1 MKKLNFGLI
10 ILLPILMSCEED
22 VDKIIQTD
30 LSTEAAELFSIS
42 KDWNES
48 LYFAMVSWEE
58 YQQLDTVGLP
68 SCPDIIMDENT
79 KEVTLNFHSNTSC
92 LQTGTYDRSGKL
104 VIKFDTTLISP
115 NQRWTMEYK
124 NYSFGSNSL
133 EGIRT
138 FSSDNSHQVSE
149 EFKGLIEKTEQA
161 LSTEFSGEFIHT
173 NTFVSDTLA
182 SFTSLGRIKG
192 INAVGR
198 DFEITI
204 DSPVRHNISCYQ
216 QNEILPITGK
226 GNWFV
231 SRGGSSEI
239 SYTVTY
245 EPLLEDCKIAVNA
258 NLPDGK
264 KLRLNPSE

>member
-1 MKKLNFGLI
+1 MKKLIFGLI
-10 ILLPILMSCEED
+10 VLLPILMSCEED
-22 VDKIIQTD
+22 VDKILQTD

-48 LYFAMVSWEE
+48 LYFAMISWEE
-58 YQQLDTVGLP
+58 YQQLDTIGLS
-68 SCPDIIMDENT
+68 SCPDIILDKIT
-79 KEVTLNFHSNTSC
+79 QEVTLNFLSSSDC
-92 LQTGTYDRSGKL
+92 IQTGIYGRSGKL
-104 VIKFDTTLISP
+104 IIKYDTTLLNP
-115 NQRWTMEYK
+115 NQSWTMTYD
-124 NYSFGSNSL
+124 NYTFGSNSI

-138 FSSDNSHQVSE
+138 FSSDNPLQVAE
-149 EFKGLIEKTEQA
+149 EFIGLIEKTEKE
-161 LSTEFSGEFIHT
+161 LSTEFSGKFIHT
-173 NTFVSDTLA
+173 KSFFSDTLV

-198 DFEITI
+198 DFEITT
-204 DSPVRHNISCYQ
+204 DSPVIHNISCYQ
-216 QNEILPITGK
+216 QNEILPTTGK

-231 SRGGSSEI
+231 SRGGTSEV

-245 EPLLEDCKIAVNA
+245 ESLLEDCKVAVNA

>member
-1 MKKLNFGLI
+1 MKKLIFGLI

-22 VDKIIQTD
+22 VDKILQTD

-42 KDWNES
+42 KNWNES
-48 LYFAMVSWEE
+48 LYFAMISWEK
-58 YQQLDTVGLP
+58 YQRLDTIGLP
-68 SCPDIIMDENT
+68 SCPDIILDKNA
-79 KEVTLNFHSNTSC
+79 KEVTLNFLSSTAC
-92 LQTGTYDRSGKL
+92 IQTGAYDRSGKL
-104 VIKFDTTLISP
+104 IIKYDTTLVSP
-115 NQRWTMEYK
+115 NESWTMEYD
-124 NYSFGSNSL
+124 NYTFGTNSI
-133 EGIRT
+133 EGVRT
-138 FSSDNSHQVSE
+138 FSSDNSLQVSE
-149 EFKGLIEKTEQA
+149 EFIGLIEKTEKE
-161 LSTEFSGEFIHT
+161 LSTEFSGKFIHT
-173 NTFVSDTLA
+173 KTFFSDTLA

-204 DSPVRHNISCYQ
+204 DSPLIHNISCYQ
-216 QNEILPITGK
+216 QNEILPTTGK

-231 SRGGSSEI
+231 SRGGTSDV

-245 EPLLEDCKIAVNA
+245 EPLLEDCKVAVNA